1 MQLTGPEND
10 PSNRFVR
17 TVSITVP
24 SKMRYILSALAEARA
39 SWGLLLSCD
48 SSVTLYSLL
57 GNGSDALGFWIGTAA
72 RALASAL
79 GSFKPLERSAVREF
93 APCIVARAE

>member
-1 MQLTGPEND
+1 MQLSGPENE

-24 SKMRYILSALAEARA
+24 SKMRYILPALAEAPA
-39 SWGLLLSCD
+39 VSGLLLACGSGVALC
-48 SSVTLYSLL
+48 SLL
-57 GNGSDALGFWIGTAA
+57 GTGSDPLGFWIGTPA

-79 GSFKPLERSAVREF
+79 DPFKPLERALVREF
-93 APCIVARAE
+93 APCIAARAE